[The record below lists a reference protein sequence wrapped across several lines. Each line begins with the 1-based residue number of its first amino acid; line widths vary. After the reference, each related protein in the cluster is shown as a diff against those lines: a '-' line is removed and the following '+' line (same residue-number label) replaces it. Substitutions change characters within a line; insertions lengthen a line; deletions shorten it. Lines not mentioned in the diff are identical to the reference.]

1 MADDLLVIIPTR
13 GRPHTIPEIMLAW
26 DGTGATADVLFAVD
40 TDDPE
45 LAGYKKHAADLKADS
60 RVRFTFGK
68 RRRLVGTLNAQAV
81 KAAKTHRFLAFL
93 GDDHRPRVAD
103 QPWDERIRICL
114 SGGPGIVYGNDLL
127 QGEKMATA
135 VAMTSDI
142 VTTLGY
148 MCPPALVHLCADLCW
163 VDWGRGMGRITYL
176 DDMVIEHLHPAASKA
191 EMDEVYEDCNSPE
204 RAEQDAAAYYDY
216 RDNGGLEA
224 DLAELRKLV
233 AYSNGGALP
242 AGTTSATNTT
252 GSAEAVI
259 KGAS

>member
-13 GRPHTIPEIMLAW
+13 GRPQAIPEIIQAW
-26 DGTGATADVLFAVD
+26 DDTGATADVLFAVD

-45 LAGYKKHAADLKADS
+45 LAAYKKHAAAYKVDG

-81 KAAKTHRFLAFL
+81 KAAKTYRFLAFM
-93 GDDHRPRVAD
+93 GDDHRPRPAAM
-103 QPWDERIRICL
+103 PWDARIRECL

-148 MCPPALVHLCADLCW
+148 MCPPAMVHLCVDLVW
-163 VDWGRGMGRITYL
+163 VAWGNAMQRITYL
-176 DDMVIEHLHPAASKA
+176 DDMVIEHLHPAAQKA
-191 EMDEVYEDCNSPE
+191 DMDSGYEECNRPE
-204 RAEQDAAAYYDY
+204 QVASDSVAYHAYMQGEFKVDS
-216 RDNGGLEA
+216 DKLKA
-224 DLAELRKLV
+224 LV
-233 AYSNGGALP
+233 A
-242 AGTTSATNTT
+242 TS
-252 GSAEAVI
+252 
-259 KGAS
+259 